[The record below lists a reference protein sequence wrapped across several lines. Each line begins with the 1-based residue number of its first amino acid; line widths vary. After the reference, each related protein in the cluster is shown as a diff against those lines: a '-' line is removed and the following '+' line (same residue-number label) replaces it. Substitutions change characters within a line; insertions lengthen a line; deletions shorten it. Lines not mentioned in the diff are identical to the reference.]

1 MAQQTPQPATGAER
15 VLFDGNPAVL
25 PTIWHW
31 LLAFITVGIAALV
44 FWVKQKSRHYRIT
57 TERIVV
63 ETGVFSKRMDQL
75 DLARIKDYVVE
86 RPFSQRLA
94 GTGNI
99 VLNTM
104 DPTDP
109 HMRLDGLKTDVK
121 VLYEELRKA
130 TETQKKQLGVR
141 VVDYE

>member
-1 MAQQTPQPATGAER
+1 MQTPQPAQAGPER
-15 VLFDGNPAVL
+15 VLFEGNPAVL

-31 LLAFITVGIAALV
+31 LVAILTVGIAALV
-44 FWVKQKSRHYRIT
+44 FWIKQKSHHYRIT

-63 ETGVFSKRMDQL
+63 ERGVFSKRMDQL
-75 DLARIKDYVVE
+75 DLSRIKDYIVE

-109 HMRLDGLKTDVK
+109 NMRLEGLKTDVRA
-121 VLYEELRKA
+121 LYEELRKA
-130 TETQKKQLGVR
+130 TETQKRLQGVR